1 VPSDRAEEADALPS
15 PERFRQRARE
25 LALPVPD
32 AYNIAAATC
41 DRWAEGGRVAM
52 VDLGGAEPR
61 VWSFEE
67 FRSQSRRLAHG
78 LAGLGVTKGS
88 RVAILLPQG
97 AAAAT
102 AHLAVYRLGA
112 IAVPLATI
120 HGSDALGHRIEDSGP
135 VVGVTDLD
143 SWARLDGTDLALACR
158 WVVTDGLDDETIPSS
173 LTSLAETIAQG
184 SDRPVD
190 VTVQADTP
198 AMIVYT
204 SGTTGMP
211 KGAVHAHRVVAAHAG
226 PIRLAHDEFPCDR
239 DLLWSPADW
248 AWAGGLIDCLLSAW
262 HAGVPIVA
270 FRGRGFDPD
279 QVMEMMATHAV
290 RNTFLPPT
298 ALKML
303 LAASP
308 GQAEGLDLRTIM
320 TGGEP
325 VARDIID
332 ASVDAFGVVPNAVYG
347 QTEASCLVGSSSG
360 LLPVRPG
367 AMGMPYPGYDI
378 DLLDDDGHSADQ
390 GEVAVRGEA
399 AGMFLGYW
407 RQPEATDAKYRH
419 GCLMTGDLAR
429 RDEDGYLWFVARA
442 DDIIISAGYRIGPAE
457 IEACLERDPNVR
469 AAAAVGVPDAERG
482 QVIRAVVEL
491 AVDVDDTDSL
501 ADELSARVRREL
513 APYEVPREFEFVAE
527 LPRTTTGKLSRVAL
541 RDAAPSQSTEVTS

>member
-1 VPSDRAEEADALPS
+1 MPSDKPEAVDAHPS
-15 PERFRQRARE
+15 AERFRQRALE
-25 LALPVPD
+25 LDLAVPD
-32 AYNIAAATC
+32 TYNIAAATC
-41 DRWAEGGRVAM
+41 DRWADGGQAAM
-52 VDLGGAEPR
+52 VDVSGAEPR
-61 VWSFEE
+61 VWSFED
-67 FRSQSRRLAHG
+67 FRSRSRRLAHG
-78 LAGLGVTKGS
+78 LSGLGVTEGS

-102 AHLAVYRLGA
+102 VHLAIYRLGA
-112 IAVPLATI
+112 IAVPLATV
-120 HGSDALGHRIEDSGP
+120 HGSDALGHRIGDAGP
-135 VVGVTDLD
+135 VVGVTDLA
-143 SWARLDGTDLALACR
+143 SWSRLDGTDLASACR
-158 WVVTDGLDDETIPSS
+158 WVVTDGADDETVPSS
-173 LTSLAETIAQG
+173 LTSLAETTAQG
-184 SDRPVD
+184 SDRQVD
-190 VTVQADTP
+190 ATVQADTP

-226 PIRLAHDEFPCDR
+226 PIRLAHDEFPADG
-239 DLLWSPADW
+239 DMLWSPADW
-248 AWAGGLIDCLLSAW
+248 AWAGGLVDCLLSSW

-270 FRGRGFDPD
+270 FRGHGFDPEE
-279 QVMEMMATHAV
+279 VTKMMATYGV

-308 GQAEGLDLRTIM
+308 GQADGLNLRTIM

-325 VARDIID
+325 VSRDVID
-332 ASVDAFGVVPNAVYG
+332 ASVEAFGVVPNAVYG

-367 AMGMPYPGYDI
+367 AMGMPYPGYEVE
-378 DLLDDDGHSADQ
+378 LLDEDGHPAER
-390 GEVAVRGEA
+390 GEVAVRGDA
-399 AGMFLGYW
+399 PGVFLGYW
-407 RQPEATDAKYRH
+407 QQPGATEAKYRD
-419 GCLMTGDLAR
+419 GYLMTGDLAR

-469 AAAAVGVPDAERG
+469 AAAAVGVPDADRG
-482 QVIRAVVEL
+482 QVVRAVVEL
-491 AVDVDDTDSL
+491 AVQVADTDSL
-501 ADELSARVRREL
+501 ADELRARVRSEL

-541 RDAAPSQSTEVTS
+541 RDAAPSDSTEATP